1 MSTPAPELATDAVT
15 ILSYFGTLIGAGIA
29 AFLGYK
35 LKKVPASQH
44 DAVIAGVGMELGNKQ
59 LQSEMNEHL
68 KSIAESLRILADRKQ
83 AGMEAKIDRLIDDLE
98 ERESRP
104 RRT

>member
-1 MSTPAPELATDAVT
+1 MSTPAPEVT
-15 ILSYFGTLIGAGIA
+15 GDLLTLLNYFGALVGTGIA

-35 LKKVPASQH
+35 LKKVPAQH
-44 DAVIAGVGMELGNKQ
+44 DAVITSVGMELGNKQ
-59 LQSEMNEHL
+59 IQSEMNDHL

-98 ERESRP
+98 DRENRP
-104 RRT
+104 RRP